1 MHACLHFA
9 ADWLLGRPH
18 PKSPDALTVDVHL
31 IGNLYLTARVCI
43 RGCRSGLKARIWLH
57 GRRSEIRA
65 FERMQ
70 ALVSQR
76 LGCRQPI
83 KRFVVLCV
91 REGCSRLLHLMS
103 FNGSFTVHS
112 GLCASACQID
122 DDDDVRTYLHYM
134 HGMACHY
141 GPVLTVH
148 IYCCYKLVWY
158 DLLP

>member
-1 MHACLHFA
+1 
-9 ADWLLGRPH
+9 
-18 PKSPDALTVDVHL
+18 
-31 IGNLYLTARVCI
+31 
-43 RGCRSGLKARIWLH
+43 
-57 GRRSEIRA
+57 
-65 FERMQ
+65 
-70 ALVSQR
+70 
-76 LGCRQPI
+76 
-83 KRFVVLCV
+83 
-91 REGCSRLLHLMS
+91 MS